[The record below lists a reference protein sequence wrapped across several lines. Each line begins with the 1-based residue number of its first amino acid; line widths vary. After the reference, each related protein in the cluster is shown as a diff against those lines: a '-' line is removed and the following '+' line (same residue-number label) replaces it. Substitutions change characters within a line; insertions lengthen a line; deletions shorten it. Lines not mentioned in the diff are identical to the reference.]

1 MWLGGKTDVIYPD
14 LFLFSFICSDG
25 DNFEIPVSAQKRING
40 MKVSTDEL
48 LYLATNADRTS
59 YDKVHAEF
67 MMIAFDKAS
76 NLKTIP
82 NREI

>member
-1 MWLGGKTDVIYPD
+1 
-14 LFLFSFICSDG
+14 
-25 DNFEIPVSAQKRING
+25 

-48 LYLATNADRTS
+48 IYLATNACKTS
-59 YDKVHAEF
+59 WDEVHAVF
-67 MMIAFDKAS
+67 MMIAFDKAF

>member
-1 MWLGGKTDVIYPD
+1 M
-14 LFLFSFICSDG
+14 
-25 DNFEIPVSAQKRING
+25 
-40 MKVSTDEL
+40 STDEL
-48 LYLATNADRTS
+48 LYLATNSGRTS

-82 NREI
+82 NSEI